1 MIPIKLHEWENEALQ
16 PYIERYAGV
25 IGLGKLSAG
34 SLVDKINALPDGTP
48 EKALLVHY
56 WQRLRLALSQQNDQA
71 IAGWLTALAL
81 ATHAAGFLVPK
92 AAGKL
97 KQEKTAKRI
106 QPAGTAANKVKGDE
120 HLAELHQNILD
131 YITGN
136 PSALNK
142 SAPVCRNSLRAKGLL
157 CGYKDS
163 TALGEIKKL
172 FAEKRK
178 QHMENTK
185 A

>member
-1 MIPIKLHEWENEALQ
+1 MIPIVLHDVERDLLH
-16 PYIERYAGV
+16 PYLERNAS
-25 IGLGKLSAG
+25 GLPKFTPDEIVG
-34 SLVDKINALPDGTP
+34 KINAIPDTAP

-56 WQRLRLALSQQNDQA
+56 WNRLCMALSQQNSEA
-71 IAGWLTALAL
+71 IAAWLVALAL
-81 ATHAAGFLVPK
+81 ATHTASFLLPK
-92 AAGKL
+92 ASGKL
-97 KQEKTAKRI
+97 KQEKHA
-106 QPAGTAANKVKGDE
+106 KGDLHKTGTKANQDKGE
-120 HLAELHQNILD
+120 ARKAELHQNILD

-142 SAPVCRNSLRAKGLL
+142 SATVCRNSLRAKGLL
-157 CGYKDS
+157 CDYADS
-163 TALGEIKKL
+163 TALGEIKEL